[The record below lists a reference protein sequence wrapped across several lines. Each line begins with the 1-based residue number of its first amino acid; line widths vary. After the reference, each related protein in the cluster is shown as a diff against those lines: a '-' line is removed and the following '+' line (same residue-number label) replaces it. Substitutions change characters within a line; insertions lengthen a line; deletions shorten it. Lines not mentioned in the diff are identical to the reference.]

1 MSLFPDVPDNS
12 PFADAID
19 FMVTF
24 GIMVGDEY
32 GNFNPRSPISKAE
45 VCIILSNLFSLDIEK
60 SSNDS
65 ICNS

>member
-19 FMVTF
+19 FLATF

-32 GNFNPRSPISKAE
+32 GNFFPVYGLVVLQYFVSEQWKG
-45 VCIILSNLFSLDIEK
+45 
-60 SSNDS
+60 
-65 ICNS
+65 